1 MFWYYNDQTEHMFLI
16 EMHFYYRKSN
26 HSDMRKGY
34 CGEGIMKRSLVYILL
49 STLLGCT
56 FFSLFFINAL
66 AKETP
71 GPKMISYY
79 TYIQIQPGD
88 TLWSIAETYT
98 EGTDLTIDEY
108 VHRLKQMNHIGE
120 DTIHTGHYLTV
131 MYQRPET
138 IMADEPQSR
147 VSH

>member
-1 MFWYYNDQTEHMFLI
+1 
-16 EMHFYYRKSN
+16 
-26 HSDMRKGY
+26 
-34 CGEGIMKRSLVYILL
+34 MKRSLVYILL

-79 TYIQIQPGD
+79 TYIQ
-88 TLWSIAETYT
+88 
-98 EGTDLTIDEY
+98 Y

-138 IMADEPQSR
+138 IMEDEPQSR